1 MASKHHVGRDGDEES
16 QGHDRLSDLPDHIL
30 LCVLERLR
38 DDVRALARTCVLS
51 KRWRTLPLMISNLN
65 ISARTFLVP
74 ADRTTSNKRERV
86 LHATGRFAAAVRFFL
101 ATGGDQRR
109 AIKTLTLRLY
119 LTEVDHLVET
129 VRLVGGAIG
138 RGEVHDLELVVY
150 TEMGKNFLGAEPRRL
165 RISLCYGL
173 RFTRLLL
180 RDAPSAVPRSLKK
193 LTLQNLSFKDPSAE
207 VGTLLRAC
215 VALEVLALDYCG
227 FYNGDLSSTL
237 TIDAPDSQIKVL
249 SFNECYVGSVHVV
262 QAPRLVLLIC
272 KEWCTESCPVTF
284 GAGSVPS
291 LEEIDLSNRAETWQ
305 LSFGLS
311 DLLQNTRGVA
321 TLRLAFDNN
330 KIWVRPENPKNLGAA
345 FSNIKVLHLLSIFPE
360 GDLSWIMFLLHA
372 APCLEFVNIEVYK
385 NHVCWRADA
394 DNDDKG
400 DDVRY
405 PEWEVPQGFR
415 HHHLRCLRV
424 SGGIDAGKDGRFA
437 RLVMERAVSL
447 ELLVLDARIM
457 CEGCIDAQRLDPSI
471 VLSKFSED
479 KEAVDALV
487 RRQVKGG
494 IASSARVLVYSASN
508 QEFQY

>member
-1 MASKHHVGRDGDEES
+1 MASEHVGRDGDEES
-16 QGHDRLSDLPDHIL
+16 QGHDRLSDLPDHVL

-51 KRWRTLPLMISNLN
+51 KRWRTLPLMISSLN
-65 ISARTFLVP
+65 ISAKTFVP
-74 ADRTTSNKRERV
+74 ADRTTSNKLERV

-101 ATGGDQRR
+101 GTGGDQRR

-119 LTEVDHLVET
+119 LTEVDYLLET
-129 VRLVGGAIG
+129 VRLVGGAIS
-138 RGEVHDLELVVY
+138 RGEMRDLELVVY
-150 TEMGKNFLGAEPRRL
+150 TEMRKNFLGAEPRRL
-165 RISLCYGL
+165 RISLRYGL

-193 LTLQNLSFKDPSAE
+193 LNLQNMSFKNPSTE
-207 VGTLLRAC
+207 LGTLLRAC

-227 FYNGDLSSTL
+227 FYNGDVS
-237 TIDAPDSQIKVL
+237 DSQIKVL
-249 SFNECYVGSVHVV
+249 SLNDCYVGRVHVV

-272 KEWCTESCPVTF
+272 KEWWTESCPVTF
-284 GAGSVPS
+284 GPGSVPS
-291 LEEIDLSNRAETWQ
+291 LEEIELSNRAETWQ
-305 LSFGLS
+305 LSFSLS
-311 DLLQNTRGVA
+311 DLLENTRGVA
-321 TLRLAFDNN
+321 IVSLAFDNN

-360 GDLSWIMFLLHA
+360 GDLTWTMFLLQA
-372 APCLEFVNIEVYK
+372 APCLELVNIQIYT
-385 NHVCWRADA
+385 NHVCCWPDDA
-394 DNDDKG
+394 GDNKDNDRDNIRDQPK
-400 DDVRY
+400 
-405 PEWEVPQGFR
+405 WELPQGFR
-415 HHHLRCLRV
+415 HHHLRCLRI

-437 RLVMERAVSL
+437 RLVIERAVSL

-457 CEGCIDAQRLDPSI
+457 CEGCIHAQRLDPSI
-471 VLSKFSED
+471 VLSKFPED